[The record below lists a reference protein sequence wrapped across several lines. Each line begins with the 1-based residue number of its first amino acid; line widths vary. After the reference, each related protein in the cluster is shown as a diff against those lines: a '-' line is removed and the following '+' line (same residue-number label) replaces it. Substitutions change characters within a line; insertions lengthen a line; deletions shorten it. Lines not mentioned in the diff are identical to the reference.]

1 MLLQVHVVLI
11 YYSCKGVRQMT
22 YSEYIAKCEVA
33 KTVFQCGVTAALVVE
48 VATLEQ
54 RLAWIAEDLKKLE
67 TDLAKIDK
75 AFDEQD
81 EVGDPFVDSVK
92 EEVK

>member
-1 MLLQVHVVLI
+1 
-11 YYSCKGVRQMT
+11 MT

-33 KTVFQCGVTAALVVE
+33 KTVFQCGVTAALIVE
-48 VATLEQ
+48 VATPEQ
-54 RLAWIAEDLKKLE
+54 RLAWIAEDLAKLNVE
-67 TDLAKIDK
+67 LELIGK

-81 EVGDPFVDSVK
+81 EVGDPFV

>member
-1 MLLQVHVVLI
+1 MI

-33 KTVFQCGVTAALVVE
+33 KTAFQCNVTANLSVE
-48 VATLEQ
+48 IATPEQ
-54 RLAWIAEDLKKLE
+54 RLEWIAEDLAKLNVE
-67 TDLAKIDK
+67 LELIGK

-81 EVGDPFVDSVK
+81 EVGDPFV